1 MKKEYLAYDI
11 ENLLDNQEF
20 ISWVSNLSDSE
31 ICQHFDKNSEEV
43 SKILTAK
50 SILSNTKAHIAHNI
64 NQEEIWKKISAETKS
79 KSESGRII
87 KLSRSIAGL
96 AAVLIAGWLVFIQ
109 VIDKTVSVHS
119 KYGEIKQ
126 QTLPDGSMV
135 SLNANSTI
143 DYKKDFKSNR
153 EIRLSGEAFFEV
165 QKGSRFTVVTN
176 AGNVE
181 VLGTSFNVNARNN
194 NLSVYCRT
202 GKVLVYNKTLN
213 KETVLLPGQ
222 SVTLENSEWT
232 ESNTAQNITWQMGNQ
247 HYDKISVRKA
257 TKILESFYGVHFV
270 VDDRSDT
277 LVYSG
282 QISFGNINKSI
293 EEITWPFRLK
303 FQIKKDT
310 VYINSN

>member
-11 ENLLDNQEF
+11 EDLLDNQEF
-20 ISWVSNLSDSE
+20 INWVSNLSESE
-31 ICQHFDKNSEEV
+31 IYQHFDKNSDEAG
-43 SKILTAK
+43 KILTAK
-50 SILSNTKAHIAHNI
+50 SILTTTKAQIAHNI

-79 KSESGRII
+79 TSETGRII
-87 KLSRSIAGL
+87 KLSRTIAGL
-96 AAVLIAGWLVFIQ
+96 AAVLIAGWLVFTQ
-109 VIDKTVSVHS
+109 VIDKTISVHS
-119 KYGEIKQ
+119 KFGEIKQ

-143 DYKKDFKSNR
+143 DYNKDFKSNR
-153 EIRLSGEAFFEV
+153 EIRLTGEAFFEV
-165 QKGSRFTVVTN
+165 QKGSRFTVVTI

-181 VLGTSFNVNARNN
+181 VLGTSFNVNARNS

-202 GKVLVYNKTLN
+202 GKVLVYNKSLN

-232 ESNTAQNITWQMGNQ
+232 ESNTAQSITWQTGNQ
-247 HYDKISVRKA
+247 HYDKISVKKA
-257 TKILESFYGVHFV
+257 TKILESFYGVHFI

-282 QISFGNINKSI
+282 QISFGDINKSI

-310 VYINSN
+310 VYIKSN